1 MGFEFDEKAWSYR
14 LMEILRKYEP
24 TEIIEKFNVYEQKQ
38 IDNIEVGDEVV
49 RSADKN
55 AMIIVSHIYTTNGNL
70 YWCDGICKDGKVYH
84 ILTKNA
90 RKTGR
95 HFDIQKILEEM
106 EA

>member
-49 RSADKN
+49 
-55 AMIIVSHIYTTNGNL
+55 
-70 YWCDGICKDGKVYH
+70 
-84 ILTKNA
+84 
-90 RKTGR
+90 
-95 HFDIQKILEEM
+95 
-106 EA
+106 